1 MSPSARQTRARASE
15 PSPSSMQSTS
25 APQASSPN
33 RLSGGLESTIEATLP
48 SRSSR
53 IGAVLVSVS
62 AIFSSQSGGGR
73 RDLIGIPGLGDPGKL
88 QRIILVSG
96 HHVDV
101 EVKDGLPTVN
111 AAGVDQADPVRA
123 QHVLHPLGQ

>member
-1 MSPSARQTRARASE
+1 MSPSARQTSALASE
-15 PSPSSMQSTS
+15 PSTSSMQSTS

-53 IGAVLVSVS
+53 IGAVFVSVS
-62 AIFSSQSGGGR
+62 AIFSSQSCGGR
-73 RDLIGIPGLGDPGKL
+73 RDLFGISGLGNPGQL
-88 QRIILVSG
+88 QRIILVTR

-101 EVKDGLPTVN
+101 EVEDGL
-111 AAGVDQADPVRA
+111 
-123 QHVLHPLGQ
+123 